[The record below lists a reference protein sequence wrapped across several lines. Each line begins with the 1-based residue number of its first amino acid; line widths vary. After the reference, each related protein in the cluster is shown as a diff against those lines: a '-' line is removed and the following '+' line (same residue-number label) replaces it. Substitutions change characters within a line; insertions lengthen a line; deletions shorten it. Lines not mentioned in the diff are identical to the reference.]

1 MSLSKTLIPDLLLAL
16 FLFLFQFLVAA
27 VSQAEDTT
35 IFSYDSFSKS
45 SKDLVYQGDAFVP
58 SSSSFVRMTKVDASG
73 NPVPQSVGRVVYSP
87 PVKFW
92 DTNQEATFETT
103 IKFSIEKVDDDPGD
117 GFTFFIIPVGSPI
130 PDPGVGGRSFG
141 LFNFETGL
149 APSVFAVEFD
159 IYYGS
164 DNTWDP
170 RYPHIG
176 IDINSRDSVNVSR
189 YEDSL
194 GEVVTARINYEEST
208 RTVRVSATYGSKNVS
223 LSYVY
228 DLKKILPKQV
238 QVGISAATG
247 GSSAFHDLY
256 YWHFSSALVWD
267 GDNHQLPDNII
278 A

>member
-1 MSLSKTLIPDLLLAL
+1 MAFSKILIPLLPL
-16 FLFLFQFLVAA
+16 FLLVLANKV
-27 VSQAEDTT
+27 VSQDDTT
-35 IFSYDSFSKS
+35 SFTYDTFSPTSEN
-45 SKDLVYQGDAFVP
+45 LEYQGDAFVP
-58 SSSSFVRMTKVDASG
+58 PSSSFVRMTKVNASG
-73 NPVPQSVGRVVYSP
+73 IPLPRSVGRVVYSP

-92 DTNQEATFETT
+92 DTNKESTFETT
-103 IKFSIEKVDDDPGD
+103 IKFSINKVDSEPGD
-117 GFTFFIIPVGSPI
+117 GFTFFIIPVDSPI
-130 PDPGVGGRSFG
+130 PNPSTGGSFG
-141 LFNFETGL
+141 LFDLKTGL

-159 IYYGS
+159 IYYTG

-194 GEVVTARINYEEST
+194 GEAVTARINYEENT
-208 RTVRVSATYGSKNVS
+208 RTISVIARYGSKNAT

-228 DLKKILPKQV
+228 DLKKILPKLV

-247 GSSAFHDLY
+247 GSVALHDLHTWY
-256 YWHFSSALVWD
+256 FTSTLVWD
-267 GDNHQLPDNII
+267 GGNTHST